1 MRWASKRDCE
11 IAVRPAQPVA
21 AAFSLGPPCLS
32 DAFATSSLLPPCVL
46 VAAHHT
52 ISSQF
57 QVNTQKL
64 GE

>member
-1 MRWASKRDCE
+1 MRLASKRYCE
-11 IAVRPAQPVA
+11 IVVRPAQPVA

-32 DAFATSSLLPPCVL
+32 DAFATPSLLPPCAL
-46 VAAHHT
+46 VAAHYN